1 MLVSNSFAGQ
11 RWIRA
16 LAIAALLSTLPTL
29 GQDRPADKN
38 SFSRLPLI
46 KVGPATSLP
55 VQGLALQLFASA
67 APDDPDRLLVCTFEE
82 DVEHARHP
90 SAAYVSLDAGNTW
103 MRTLVD
109 ANSDWVSETSCATG
123 SNGRAYFVAGVSETS
138 SGTFEHEKGTTEVYR
153 SVDGGLNWGEPRRYP
168 FMDWTAL
175 CVAKYLANDQEW
187 VYLFAHN
194 LAQGFGD
201 AGSGR
206 WVNKKPLMAVSNDGL
221 HFSYPEFPPS
231 TADESK
237 VGAFPLGAV
246 VLPGRKVLA
255 LVAKS
260 PRAGAGLQYTLYR
273 SDDSGYRIL
282 STIEMPSDLHPVNA
296 LSAQIARDPRERVS
310 GNIYVAFSAVQD
322 GRPALGLATSADGGQ
337 NWHVKAMTQG
347 EGRARDL
354 FGYATYA
361 GIAVNKDG
369 IVGLTWLPAAGCPI
383 FAVSVDG
390 GETIQESKQLGN
402 CPNGDQ
408 REKSLRAD
416 AGHVW
421 GMATWESA
429 QPFNDHTPKRE
440 LGLSFQVRA
449 LSQWS
454 SQLVADGA
462 GRFHAFWE
470 EPGRRGIPVF
480 QSVTISVD
488 EGRSENFRLGS
499 QKDVTAVST
508 LHILREDVDAGV
520 FHIDATIENSGT
532 ERQPY
537 PTTLLVQSDRSD
549 CGEVRYVNPSGTSD
563 DGRAI
568 FNIPKDS
575 SREYLSPTEKSLPF
589 HMEIRLQG
597 CDLDKE
603 SFIERSR
610 RTRGQFCPL
619 SLRFLVYAQDRLP

>member
-1 MLVSNSFAGQ
+1 MLVSNNFAGE
-11 RWIRA
+11 RWIRVV
-16 LAIAALLSTLPTL
+16 AIGALLSTLPAR

-38 SFSRLPLI
+38 SSSRLPLI
-46 KVGPATSLP
+46 KVGPVTTLP
-55 VQGLALQLFASA
+55 VHGLALQLFASA
-67 APDDPDRLLVCTFEE
+67 APDDPNRLLICTFEE
-82 DVEHARHP
+82 DNEHARHP

-103 MRTLVD
+103 MQTLVD
-109 ANSDWVSETSCATG
+109 ANSDWVSETSCAAGT
-123 SNGRAYFVAGVSETS
+123 NGRAYFAAGVSETS
-138 SGTFEHEKGTTEVYR
+138 SGKFEHEKGTTEVYR
-153 SVDGGLNWGEPRRYP
+153 SWDGGLSWGEPRRYP

-175 CVAKYLANDQEW
+175 CIAKNLVDDQERL
-187 VYLFAHN
+187 YLFAHN
-194 LAQGFGD
+194 LTLGFGD

-206 WVNKKPLMAVSNDGL
+206 WVNKKPLMAVSDDGL

-255 LVAKS
+255 LVARS

-273 SDDSGYRIL
+273 SDDSSYRML
-282 STIEMPSDLHPVNA
+282 STIEMPRDLHPVNT
-296 LSAQIARDPRERVS
+296 LSAQVARDPREKAG

-322 GRPALGLATSADGGQ
+322 GRPALGLATSGDGGQ
-337 NWHVKAMTQG
+337 NWHVKAMIQG
-347 EGRARDL
+347 EGRVRDL
-354 FGYATYA
+354 FGYATY
-361 GIAVNKDG
+361 GGVAVNKDG

-402 CPNGDQ
+402 CPKGDQ
-408 REKSLRAD
+408 RETSLLVD
-416 AGHVW
+416 TGHVW

-429 QPFNDHTPKRE
+429 QPSGDHTPKRE

-449 LSQWS
+449 MSQWS
-454 SQLVADGA
+454 TQVVADSA

-470 EPGRRGIPVF
+470 ELGRRGIPVF
-480 QSVTISVD
+480 QSAAISVD
-488 EGRSENFRLGS
+488 EGRSENFRLRS

-508 LHILREDVDAGV
+508 LRILREDVDAGV
-520 FHIDATIENSGT
+520 FSIDATIENSGT

-537 PTTLLVQSDRSD
+537 PTTLLAQSDRSD
-549 CGEVRYVNPSGTSD
+549 CGEVRYINPSGTSE
-563 DGRAI
+563 DGRAA
-568 FNIPKDS
+568 FHIPKDP
-575 SREYLSPTEKSLPF
+575 SREYLSPNEKSLPF
-589 HMEIRLQG
+589 HMEIRLEG

-610 RTRGQFCPL
+610 RTRGRFSPL
-619 SLRFLVYAQDRLP
+619 SLRFLVYAQGR